1 MKNPYILFVFLVFPF
16 ILSAQTAKTWTGSTS
31 TNWRTSSNWS
41 PSGVPASTDNITI
54 PNVTNDPIIDT
65 TLSAGTLTLTSG
77 ASLNLGTF
85 TFTTSGLVSLNTA
98 TLSNGKLVSNGGLSA
113 INSTVDVLLT
123 TSGNTVTLT
132 GSTFKETSYISKTGS
147 TSMFCGGNTFE
158 KPLHLATSATANI
171 YFGYSNPDTF
181 KDSVLSSVGSSSVIY
196 FAYSSVNNVFEGFTR
211 LERTSSATSNG
222 FIFCSGNSSAS
233 VVFQSDVELGSAS
246 GTTQIGVEFT
256 RNTTFQS
263 GASIKISAMGWTG
276 CKLNLNSV
284 TVSDSVLLNLTGN
297 GALSML
303 GTSTFSAPVNI
314 TAPSIFLGNL
324 TFNNTLSLTK
334 TGSSSDGSNESLICN
349 GAVTINNTGTG
360 YFLLN
365 GSSSESFAS
374 TLTVNNSSVGQI
386 DIARY
391 GQSTFNGKLTLT
403 NSSTGS
409 IAIGNLATTK
419 ATLNDDLEIN
429 SSGGLI
435 ILGLLEHISS
445 KKLEVPTFTGGNLY
459 FKNYL
464 YNQTDSLIIYGSSTA
479 RITLINC
486 EMHAPFKVTAPSIVS
501 NGGTFYDD
509 VFLTKTGTNTESCSG
524 AMTFHKKAH
533 FKTTGTGS
541 WQINYAGT
549 ACTYYDDLIIES
561 TGTGNICPG
570 YAGYHNLHKNFELK
584 GSTTPN
590 MNYGSNMSFVGNT
603 NQHILSTGSLSSITM
618 VRMIVNKP
626 AGELILDIPT
636 AVSYQMSLTKGN
648 VIASSSANLTAAP
661 NIVGGSDSSYVE
673 GPMIKVG
680 TAAYTF
686 PLGRN
691 GHYKPLTISA
701 PATTASFK
709 AEYVNKNPSEV
720 HSFSSKDSSLNR
732 ISTNEYWMLERTS
745 GTANVTAT
753 FTIDNMG
760 CQFDSLS
767 HLKVAAW
774 NGSQW
779 KDKGNGGTTG
789 TNNQGTISTSGAS
802 STYGMFTLGTSDT
815 LRCVPC
821 RADAGEDKI
830 LNGLPE
836 TFIGIDSDDSNEY
849 LWNPIELISRNGF
862 PIVYIGPLE
871 STIYNLRVTNNANCI
886 STDFVEVLVN
896 PRPAPVFNQRCI
908 VPIKN

>member
-16 ILSAQTAKTWTGSTS
+16 VISAQTAKTWTGSTS

-246 GTTQIGVEFT
+246 GTTQIGLEFT

-263 GASIKISAMGWTG
+263 GASIKNSAMGWAG

-464 YNQTDSLIIYGSSTA
+464 YNQTDSLIISGSSTA

-501 NGGTFYDD
+501 NGGTFYED
-509 VFLTKTGTNTESCSG
+509 VFMTKTGTNTESCSG

-590 MNYGSNMSFVGNT
+590 MNFGSNMSFVGNT

-636 AVSYQMSLTKGN
+636 SVSYQMSLTKGY

-673 GPMIKVG
+673 GPMIKAG

-701 PATTASFK
+701 PATTATFK
-709 AEYVNKNPSEV
+709 AEYSNKNPADV

-753 FTIDNMG
+753 FSIDNMG

-789 TNNQGTISTSGAS
+789 NTNEGTISTSGAS

-821 RADAGEDKI
+821 RANAG
-830 LNGLPE
+830 
-836 TFIGIDSDDSNEY
+836 DDTT
-849 LWNPIELISRNGF
+849 
-862 PIVYIGPLE
+862 
-871 STIYNLRVTNNANCI
+871 STRYNLLILGNDEFFNTNVSWSPSDRLSNSFLPYVNLSAFESEIFTKQVVNSIGCIAVDYVYVIVNIGSFKELTMPCI
-886 STDFVEVLVN
+886 SYE
-896 PRPAPVFNQRCI
+896 
-908 VPIKN
+908 

>member
-1 MKNPYILFVFLVFPF
+1 
-16 ILSAQTAKTWTGSTS
+16 
-31 TNWRTSSNWS
+31 
-41 PSGVPASTDNITI
+41 
-54 PNVTNDPIIDT
+54 
-65 TLSAGTLTLTSG
+65 
-77 ASLNLGTF
+77 
-85 TFTTSGLVSLNTA
+85 
-98 TLSNGKLVSNGGLSA
+98 
-113 INSTVDVLLT
+113 
-123 TSGNTVTLT
+123 
-132 GSTFKETSYISKTGS
+132 
-147 TSMFCGGNTFE
+147 
-158 KPLHLATSATANI
+158 LATSATANI

-246 GTTQIGVEFT
+246 GTTQIGLEFT

-263 GASIKISAMGWTG
+263 GASIKNSAMGWAG

-464 YNQTDSLIIYGSSTA
+464 YNQTDSLIISGSSTA

-501 NGGTFYDD
+501 NGGTFYED
-509 VFLTKTGTNTESCSG
+509 VFMTKTGTNTESCSG

-590 MNYGSNMSFVGNT
+590 MNFGSNMSFVGNT

-636 AVSYQMSLTKGN
+636 SVSYQMSLTKGY

-673 GPMIKVG
+673 GPMIKAG

-701 PATTASFK
+701 PATTATFK
-709 AEYVNKNPSEV
+709 AEYSNKNPADV

-753 FTIDNMG
+753 FSIDNMG

-789 TNNQGTISTSGAS
+789 NTNEGTISTSGAS

-821 RADAGEDKI
+821 RANAG
-830 LNGLPE
+830 
-836 TFIGIDSDDSNEY
+836 DDTT
-849 LWNPIELISRNGF
+849 
-862 PIVYIGPLE
+862 
-871 STIYNLRVTNNANCI
+871 STRYNLLILGNDEFFNTNVSWSPSDRLSNSFLPYVNLSAFESEIFTKQVVNSIGCIAVDYVYVIVNIGSFKELTMPCI
-886 STDFVEVLVN
+886 SYE
-896 PRPAPVFNQRCI
+896 
-908 VPIKN
+908 

>member
-16 ILSAQTAKTWTGSTS
+16 VISAQTAKTWTGSTS

-246 GTTQIGVEFT
+246 GTTQIGLEFT

-263 GASIKISAMGWTG
+263 GASIKNSAMGWAG

-464 YNQTDSLIIYGSSTA
+464 YNQTDSLIISGSSTA
-479 RITLINC
+479 RLTLVNC

-501 NGGTFYDD
+501 NGGTFYED
-509 VFLTKTGTNTESCSG
+509 VFMTKTGTNTESCSG

-590 MNYGSNMSFVGNT
+590 MNFGSNMSFVGNT

-636 AVSYQMSLTKGN
+636 SVSYQMSLTKGY

-673 GPMIKVG
+673 GPMIKAG

-701 PATTASFK
+701 PATTATFK
-709 AEYVNKNPSEV
+709 AEYSNKNPADV

-753 FTIDNMG
+753 FSIDNMG

-789 TNNQGTISTSGAS
+789 NTNEGTISTSGAS

-821 RADAGEDKI
+821 RANAG
-830 LNGLPE
+830 
-836 TFIGIDSDDSNEY
+836 DDTT
-849 LWNPIELISRNGF
+849 
-862 PIVYIGPLE
+862 
-871 STIYNLRVTNNANCI
+871 STRYNLLILGNDEFFNTNVSWSPSDRLSNSFLPYVNLSAFESEIFTKQVVNSIGCIAVDYVYVIVNIGSFKELTMPCI
-886 STDFVEVLVN
+886 SYE
-896 PRPAPVFNQRCI
+896 
-908 VPIKN
+908 